1 MADLR
6 AILAKHAARLNEA
19 KSQPE
24 HPTKKGYFYDP
35 ELSDHNTAGFTSDH
49 GEQTY
54 VKRSELPKDHPCRN
68 PVKESIDEAAKKVTA
83 ASAHKYAKDMLK
95 HHGYVHHSNE
105 TTTGAHK
112 SWFDG
117 HLNHSPG
124 AHETVAHH
132 LGLKQ
137 NQHFPDEYE
146 GKVQGHYVSLHK
158 QGSGV
163 LLMTHKT
170 ANSRAGIDE
179 EVQLD
184 EAHRP
189 GSLVKVNKPG
199 SNHHGHV
206 GVVLWHSNPRKP
218 EVKVNGAKEI
228 FNSHELTK
236 LSNKETK
243 ALRGEETQLAE
254 TMTVY
259 IDHDKSTR

>member
-6 AILAKHAARLNEA
+6 AILAKHAERL
-19 KSQPE
+19 
-24 HPTKKGYFYDP
+24 
-35 ELSDHNTAGFTSDH
+35 
-49 GEQTY
+49 
-54 VKRSELPKDHPCRN
+54 
-68 PVKESIDEAAKKVTA
+68 DEAAKKATA

-163 LLMTHKT
+163 LLMTHRT

-189 GSLVKVNKPG
+189 GSLVRVNKPG

-243 ALRGEETQLAE
+243 ALRGEETQLDEVSGVRTIKHSHAIQKIKNGDWE
-254 TMTVY
+254 SVNDLKPGRHNEIIDHTKSHKPRMTVY